1 MTNVESLM
9 RITWSIYW
17 KHILTTMLVGIVWTV
32 ISGLFLGLIE
42 NLFRLSDEASILV
55 RAATQLVVV
64 LAASFFTLNY
74 FLAESIGKNVRGKR
88 LELVSDVPGETS
100 DAH

>member
-1 MTNVESLM
+1 MANVESLM

-17 KHILTTMLVGIVWTV
+17 KHILSTILVGVVWTIV
-32 ISGLFLGLIE
+32 SGLFIGLIGS
-42 NLFRLSDEASILV
+42 LLRLSEEASILI
-55 RAATQLVVV
+55 RMATQLVAVF
-64 LAASFFTLNY
+64 AASFFTLNY
-74 FLAESIGKNVRGKR
+74 FLAESIGKNIRGKR